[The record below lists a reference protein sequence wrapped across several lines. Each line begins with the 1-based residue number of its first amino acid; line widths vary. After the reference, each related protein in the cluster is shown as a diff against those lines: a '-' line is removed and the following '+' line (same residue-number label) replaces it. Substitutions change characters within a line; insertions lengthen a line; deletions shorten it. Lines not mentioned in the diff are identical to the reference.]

1 MSSFLKTRFIVLLLA
16 ALPLVVSAQNS
27 ISRDEINR
35 LLTVKIRSIE
45 LLARNPVFVTAVRDQ
60 NADNMS
66 LSTIRQL
73 DAQWQSDGGSTLK
86 RRLQQNQAGRLLRR
100 YVKENNTFTEAFLT
114 DNQGANVAAYPPTS
128 DYWQGDE
135 DKCTLSFN
143 QGDGQTHVGPI
154 EEDAS
159 TQRTLVQISA
169 PVYDQGET
177 IGVLIV
183 GIDITYLDSRRNSR

>member
-135 DKCTLSFN
+135 DKWTLSFN